1 MKKDILEKA
10 IDVAVKE
17 AYIGIKIFMVY
28 FWNSNI

>member
-17 AYIGIKIFMVY
+17 AYLGIKIIMVVLLEQ
-28 FWNSNI
+28 